1 MGTFISNLHVRRA
14 ECQAVVEAL
23 QSLGATPAYLGDEPG
38 GAWLNVFPEAGEQN
52 LPALQEIAQGL
63 SRILRRPAIAFLV
76 HDSDVLQYS
85 LADGGEVLDS
95 YDSAPGYFEGKK
107 REPEGGNVTV
117 LKRYCLAGTSIE
129 QLLRLL
135 HQRGSAAARSNASTA
150 ADSQTVREA
159 VLKTLRDSYPKMAAQ
174 RPDLPSLETL
184 LALAN
189 KRFSDRT
196 GGDPA
201 AFAPNSFVF
210 ADDMLRELAGYLG
223 IDQRR
228 ALDSYRYLQSGE
240 GTMASLLLV
249 EADSV
254 GPVNFNP

>member
-95 YDSAPGYFEGKK
+95 YDSAPGLFRRKK
-107 REPEGGNVTV
+107 
-117 LKRYCLAGTSIE
+117 A
-129 QLLRLL
+129 
-135 HQRGSAAARSNASTA
+135 
-150 ADSQTVREA
+150 
-159 VLKTLRDSYPKMAAQ
+159 
-174 RPDLPSLETL
+174 
-184 LALAN
+184 
-189 KRFSDRT
+189 RT
-196 GGDPA
+196 GGRKCHRLKALLPGWDLDRTTAAPA
-201 AFAPNSFVF
+201 SSKR
-210 ADDMLRELAGYLG
+210 LC
-223 IDQRR
+223 RR
-228 ALDSYRYLQSGE
+228 AI
-240 GTMASLLLV
+240 
-249 EADSV
+249 
-254 GPVNFNP
+254 